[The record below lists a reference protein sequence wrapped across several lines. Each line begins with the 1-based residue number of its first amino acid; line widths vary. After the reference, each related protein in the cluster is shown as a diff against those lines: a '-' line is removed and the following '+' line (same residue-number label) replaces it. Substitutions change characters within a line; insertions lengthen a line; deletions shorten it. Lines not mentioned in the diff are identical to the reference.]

1 LWVQRNKRSDRFD
14 VTGDGKG
21 LTSRS
26 GTAAMRE
33 LADRIGLTAALSAAA
48 RPSCPA
54 GVVHDP
60 GAVLRD
66 VIVTLVDGGDDFSA
80 IEVLR
85 GQSSLL
91 GEVAS
96 DSTAWRRVND
106 LAGDELAV
114 VRVDDARRAART
126 AAWQAG
132 AAPVAVLDPESGPLC
147 VDIDATLVTSHS
159 DKQSS
164 TGTYMGGYWFHP
176 LLAYLDRR
184 RHRRGA
190 GRSAAAG
197 QRGRQHRRRPHR
209 RVRVGAGPVAPPA
222 R

>member
-1 LWVQRNKRSDRFD
+1 MRVQRNKRPYRFD

-21 LTSRS
+21 LTGRS
-26 GTAAMRE
+26 GTAAVRQ
-33 LADRIGLTAALSAAA
+33 LTDRIGLTAALSAAA
-48 RPSCPA
+48 KPSCPG

-66 VIVTLVDGGDDFSA
+66 VVVTLVDGGDDFSA

-85 GQSSLL
+85 GQASLL

-114 VRVDDARRAART
+114 ARLDDARRAART

-132 AAPVAVLDPESGPLC
+132 AVPTAVVDPESGPLC
-147 VDIDATLVTSHS
+147 GPTPRFGERASVAS
-159 DKQSS
+159 
-164 TGTYMGGYWFHP
+164 
-176 LLAYLDRR
+176 
-184 RHRRGA
+184 
-190 GRSAAAG
+190 
-197 QRGRQHRRRPHR
+197 R
-209 RVRVGAGPVAPPA
+209 RVDLAS
-222 R
+222 